1 MVNGTTRSDRGIAA
15 SPPTSQVIIRWT
27 LRPRPGEYDRDGRRV
42 YTWDPDARAGWMTS
56 TNRRAAHRYVGYQ
69 VYVSSLVQEFHW
81 TGDPSSTAG
90 LRAPIPP
97 YVVACITT
105 PSGSVRG
112 KVGARLVELSREL
125 TPDIKDVVADRG
137 FSTHKTTFN
146 RVLHEMGLNLTHD
159 HTSTQLKQG
168 RAVISKSGD
177 VVYFHAGTPFHISMP
192 DKFRVITGRPELIRC
207 RDGESC
213 PSSEDECP
221 GHPNAVMRDAEFRA
235 EVHLLTRHDR
245 QRDGSIRFRC
255 NFCSPQGKAK
265 NAQLSPE
272 SQWKEGAQYVP
283 APPGLERCCN
293 GNGFIRVPLDQ
304 LDDYQAVPLLT
315 RAHRSSYHRRLVVET
330 VIGDLREYL
339 GREDPYTLLFGIGA
353 MTLFSIAACVLYN
366 LELERDRRP
375 ASGPE
380 VSQDSAKSDEPDDT
394 ELASSCCEL
403 MGQQGDDVVAVDSLG
418 VFEEVAAT
426 ESPPD

>member
-27 LRPRPGEYDRDGRRV
+27 LRPRPGEYGRDGRRV

-146 RVLHEMGLNLTHD
+146 RVLHEMGLNL
-159 HTSTQLKQG
+159 
-168 RAVISKSGD
+168 
-177 VVYFHAGTPFHISMP
+177 
-192 DKFRVITGRPELIRC
+192 RV
-207 RDGESC
+207 
-213 PSSEDECP
+213 
-221 GHPNAVMRDAEFRA
+221 
-235 EVHLLTRHDR
+235 
-245 QRDGSIRFRC
+245 
-255 NFCSPQGKAK
+255 
-265 NAQLSPE
+265 
-272 SQWKEGAQYVP
+272 
-283 APPGLERCCN
+283 
-293 GNGFIRVPLDQ
+293 
-304 LDDYQAVPLLT
+304 
-315 RAHRSSYHRRLVVET
+315 HRRVS
-330 VIGDLREYL
+330 R
-339 GREDPYTLLFGIGA
+339 A
-353 MTLFSIAACVLYN
+353 M
-366 LELERDRRP
+366 
-375 ASGPE
+375 
-380 VSQDSAKSDEPDDT
+380 
-394 ELASSCCEL
+394 
-403 MGQQGDDVVAVDSLG
+403 
-418 VFEEVAAT
+418 
-426 ESPPD
+426 